1 MPCRQTQ
8 GPEVQGPGS
17 GYALWLRSN
26 GHPRRARHALRGRG
40 ESDPDPAE
48 CFPHVR
54 DQAQVIDQGA
64 GRIGLNGL
72 LSSHPTDLEKNTFH
86 RIEWWTDGHRMVKAT
101 HTVVSCFCM
110 TFEQPQI
117 V

>member
-1 MPCRQTQ
+1 
-8 GPEVQGPGS
+8 
-17 GYALWLRSN
+17 LRSN
-26 GHPRRARHALRGRG
+26 GHPRRARHALTGRG
-40 ESDPDPAE
+40 VESDPDPAE
-48 CFPHVR
+48 GFPHVR
-54 DQAQVIDQGA
+54 DQAQVIDQVA
-64 GRIGLNGL
+64 GRIGLYGL